1 MSQKF
6 RYDINGLRAYA
17 VALVVLFHFG
27 VFGFAGGFIGVDVFF
42 VISGFLMTKIIVSSL
57 TKDTFSFLKFY
68 ISRANRIIPAL
79 AVLISIVGLIGWFTL
94 LPQEFKDYAKHS
106 IASLTFLSNI
116 QYFRE
121 SGYFDA
127 VSHEKLLLHTWSL
140 SVEWQFYIILPIF
153 LLLIAKL
160 FKNIKILKF
169 LYIMVFLISLL
180 LSIYF
185 TKNYASASFYLLP
198 TRAWEMMAGGLIY
211 LYFDKISFKEN
222 SKRILD
228 LLGFSLI
235 ILSLILFTGKT
246 AWPSY
251 NALLPVIGSFL
262 VLLANNNNSPFTNN
276 KIAQFLGNTSYS
288 IYLWH
293 WPLVFYLA
301 YLEKSENIIFVIG
314 AIIFSVILG
323 WLSYKFI
330 ENPTRKYLS
339 NTSTIENYIV
349 TLIYL
354 FIPIVFLS
362 FIYVKN
368 GLPSRLPEEVKQIAV
383 KNAER
388 NPRFNECHPSSG
400 SHLPE
405 CIYGKGEVKL
415 LVIGDSHAEA
425 MMQAVQK
432 SLPTGVAALDWTYS
446 GCPTVKN
453 IKKINSPDF
462 KCDEAISYYLKK
474 SKDAYQDS
482 KILIINRA
490 NVLFHGAPDGD
501 PTTKKPI
508 RYVGQPSESYD
519 QRYHQTMKSAYVET
533 LCEFAKH
540 HEVYVTRP
548 VPEFPVNIPKV
559 LGHRLIINS
568 DEKVIMPKSDYI
580 QRSKLAF
587 EAQDEASKKCGIHI
601 LNTTSYFCDSNKCYS
616 DKNGIPLYFD
626 DDHLSVY
633 GANQLIPLFKNIFN

>member
-27 VFGFAGGFIGVDVFF
+27 IFGFSGGFIGVDVFF

-127 VSHEKLLLHTWSL
+127 ISHEKLLLHTWSL

-153 LLLIAKL
+153 LLLLAKL
-160 FKNIKILKF
+160 FKNINFLKF
-169 LYIMVFLISLL
+169 IYIVVFLISLL

-228 LLGFSLI
+228 LLGFFLI

-246 AWPSY
+246 DWPSY

-339 NTSTIENYIV
+339 NTSTIKNYIV
-349 TLIYL
+349 TVIYL

-368 GLPSRLPEEVKQIAV
+368 GLPSRLPEEVQRIAV

-474 SKDAYQDS
+474 SKDTYQDS

-501 PTTKKPI
+501 PTTKKPT
-508 RYVGQPSESYD
+508 RYIDQPSESYD

-568 DEKVIMPKSDYI
+568 DEKVMMPKSEYI
-580 QRSKLAF
+580 QRSKLTF
-587 EAQDEASKKCGIHI
+587 EAQDEASRKCGVHI
-601 LNTTSYFCDSNKCYS
+601 LDTTSYFCDSNKCYS
-616 DKNGIPLYFD
+616 DKNGVPLYFD

-633 GANQLIPLFKNIFN
+633 GANQLIPLFNNIFN

>member
-1 MSQKF
+1 MNQKF

-17 VALVVLFHFG
+17 VALVVLFHFEI
-27 VFGFAGGFIGVDVFF
+27 FGFSGGFIGVDVFF

-57 TKDTFSFLKFY
+57 AKNTFSFLQFY

-79 AVLISIVGLIGWFTL
+79 AALISIIGVIGWFTL

-106 IASLTFLSNI
+106 LASLSFLSNI

-140 SVEWQFYIILPIF
+140 SVEWQFYIILPILLF
-153 LLLIAKL
+153 LIVKL
-160 FKNIKILKF
+160 FKSINFLKF
-169 LYIMVFLISLL
+169 LYIIIFLISLL

-198 TRAWEMMAGGLIY
+198 TRAWEMMAGGLIF
-211 LYFDKISFKEN
+211 LYFDKVNFKKN
-222 SKRILD
+222 SKKILD

-235 ILSLILFTGKT
+235 ILSLILFTGKSD
-246 AWPSY
+246 WPSY

-262 VLLANNNNSPFTNN
+262 ILLANNNDSPFTNN

-301 YLEKSENIIFVIG
+301 YLEKSNNTVFISG
-314 AIIFSVILG
+314 AIILSVVLG
-323 WLSYKFI
+323 WISYKFI

-339 NTSTIENYIV
+339 NLSTSKNYVATIIYI
-349 TLIYL
+349 LIPVAL
-354 FIPIVFLS
+354 LS
-362 FIYVKN
+362 FVYMKN
-368 GLPSRLPEEVKQIAV
+368 GLPNRLPDEVKQIAI
-383 KNAER
+383 NSAER
-388 NPRFNECHPSSG
+388 NPRFNECHPSTG
-400 SHLPE
+400 SNLPE
-405 CIYGKGEVKL
+405 CLYGDGDVKL
-415 LVIGDSHAEA
+415 LVIGDSHAES
-425 MMQAVQK
+425 MMQAVQQ
-432 SLPTGVAALDWTYS
+432 SLPNGASALDWTYS

-453 IKKINSPDF
+453 LKKINSPDF
-462 KCDEAISYYLKK
+462 KCSEAISYYLKK
-474 SKDAYQDS
+474 SVTNYPNS
-482 KILIINRA
+482 KILIINRT

-501 PTTKKPI
+501 PTIEKPI
-508 RYVGQPSESYD
+508 RYISKPFKSYD
-519 QRYHQTMKSAYVET
+519 QNYHQSMKSAYVET
-533 LCEFAKH
+533 LCEFAKNH
-540 HEVYVTRP
+540 QVYVTRP

-568 DEKVIMPKSDYI
+568 DEKITISKKEYL

-587 EAQDEASKKCGIHI
+587 EAQDEASRKCGIQV
-601 LNTTSYFCDSNKCYS
+601 LDTTGYFCDSDKCYS
-616 DKNGIPLYFD
+616 DKNGLPLYFD
-626 DDHLSVY
+626 DDHLSIY
-633 GANQLIPLFKNIFN
+633 GADQLIPLFRNIFK